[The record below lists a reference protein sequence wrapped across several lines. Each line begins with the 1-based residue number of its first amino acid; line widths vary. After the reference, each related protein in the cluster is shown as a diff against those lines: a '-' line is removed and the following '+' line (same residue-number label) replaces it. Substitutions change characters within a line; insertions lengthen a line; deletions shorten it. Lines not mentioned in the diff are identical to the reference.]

1 MSLLHIQAE
10 LDYQV
15 NSDSS
20 FYFSVL
26 AARTDHQIVEQESLT
41 INPPHR
47 VEYIPYGIGGHQLV
61 RLTASPGPLELRY
74 GATVRLD
81 PQRDDPHA
89 LQELSFNQLPAEVLC
104 YLNPSR
110 YCESDK
116 LSSFV
121 QRELGDVAPGYA
133 RVRAVSDWVNR
144 HMAYVPGTTDAS
156 SSAADALLLRAGVC
170 RDFAHVAISLCRA
183 MGIPAR
189 YLSGYGI
196 GVEPQDFHGFF
207 EAFLDGDWYLFDPTG
222 MAPSD
227 GLVRIGVGRDAADV
241 PFSTFVGSAA
251 LLRKAISVTRD
262 ESQASAAAP
271 TTATSTA

>member
-1 MSLLHIQAE
+1 MSLLQIQAE

-15 NSDSS
+15 DSDCS
-20 FYFSVL
+20 FYFSLL
-26 AARTDHQIVEQESLT
+26 AARTDHQIVQQESLT
-41 INPPHR
+41 IDPRHQ
-47 VEYIPYGIGGHQLV
+47 VEYVPYGIGGHQLV
-61 RLTASPGPLELRY
+61 RLTASPGPLSLRY
-74 GATVRLD
+74 SATVQLD
-81 PQRDDPHA
+81 PQHDDPQL
-89 LQELSFNQLPAEVLC
+89 LQELPFNQLPSEVLC

-116 LSSFV
+116 LTGFV
-121 QRELGDVAPGYA
+121 QREFGNATPGYA
-133 RVRAVSDWVNR
+133 RVRAVSDWVNQ

-156 SSAADALLLRAGVC
+156 SSTADALLLRAGVC

-183 MGIPAR
+183 LGIPAR

-241 PFSTFVGSAA
+241 PFATFVGNAS
-251 LLRKAISVTRD
+251 LLRKEISVTRD
-262 ESQASAAAP
+262 QTHPAASP
-271 TTATSTA
+271 TIATSTA

>member
-1 MSLLHIQAE
+1 MSILQIQATLE
-10 LDYQV
+10 YSV

-20 FYFSVL
+20 FYFSML
-26 AARTDHQIVEQESLT
+26 AARTDRQIVQQENLSIAPDLA
-41 INPPHR
+41 
-47 VEYIPYGIGGHQLV
+47 VEHVTYGEGGHQLV
-61 RLTASPGPLELRY
+61 RLTAAPGPLLLSY
-74 GATVRLD
+74 SATVQLD
-81 PQRDDPHA
+81 PQRDDPQS
-89 LQELSFNQLPAEVLC
+89 LQELPYKHLPAEVLC

-116 LSSFV
+116 LAGFV
-121 QRELGDVAPGYA
+121 QRHFGGIAPGYG
-133 RVRAVSDWVNR
+133 RVRAISDWVHQN
-144 HMAYVPGTTDAS
+144 MAYVPGTTDAS
-156 SSAADALLLRAGVC
+156 SSTADALLLRAGVC

-183 MGIPAR
+183 LGIPAR

-241 PFSTFVGSAA
+241 PFASFVGNAA
-251 LLRKAISVTRD
+251 LLRKEITVTRD
-262 ESQASAAAP
+262 PIHDQAPP

>member
-1 MSLLHIQAE
+1 MSLLQIQAE

-15 NSDSS
+15 DADSS
-20 FYFSVL
+20 FYFSLL
-26 AARTDHQIVEQESLT
+26 AARTDHQIVQQESLT
-41 INPPHR
+41 IEPQHL
-47 VEYIPYGIGGHQLV
+47 VEYIPYGLGGHQLV
-61 RLTASPGPLELRY
+61 RLTPSPGPLSLRY
-74 GATVRLD
+74 SATVRLD
-81 PQRDDPHA
+81 PQHDDPQS
-89 LQELSFNQLPAEVLC
+89 LQELPFNQLPSEVLC

-116 LSSFV
+116 LTGFV

-133 RVRAVSDWVNR
+133 RVRAISDWVNR

-156 SSAADALLLRAGVC
+156 SSTADALLLRAGVC

-183 MGIPAR
+183 LGIPAR

-222 MAPSD
+222 MAPDD

-241 PFSTFVGSAA
+241 PFATFVGNAT
-251 LLRKAISVTRD
+251 LLRKEISVTRD
-262 ESQASAAAP
+262 QAHPVAP
-271 TTATSTA
+271 PATATSTA

>member
-1 MSLLHIQAE
+1 MSIIQIHAE
-10 LDYQV
+10 LEYSI

-20 FYFSVL
+20 FYFSML
-26 AARTDHQIVEQESLT
+26 AARTDHQIVQQELLT
-41 INPPHR
+41 IDPPHQ
-47 VEYIPYGIGGHQLV
+47 VEYVPYGQGGHQLV
-61 RLTASPGPLELRY
+61 RLTANPGPLSLHY
-74 GATVRLD
+74 SATVRLD
-81 PQRDDPHA
+81 PQRDDPQS
-89 LQELSFNQLPAEVLC
+89 LQELPYNLLPSEVLC

-116 LSSFV
+116 LVGFV
-121 QRELGDVAPGYA
+121 QRHFGGIAPGYG
-133 RVRAVSDWVNR
+133 RVRAISDWVNR
-144 HMAYVPGTTDAS
+144 NMAYVPGTTDS
-156 SSAADALLLRAGVC
+156 SSSTADALLLRAGVC

-183 MGIPAR
+183 LGIPAR

-241 PFSTFVGSAA
+241 PFASFVGNAA
-251 LLRKAISVTRD
+251 LVRKEITVTRD
-262 ESQASAAAP
+262 RSRDAPEP